1 MEDINKKIDD
11 SIDNPFE
18 IKNNFIPP
26 KDQQSMS
33 IKFDNKLDR
42 SGKSLIEN
50 PSVETAGAFP
60 PLATPDFTP
69 REELN
74 TSPLSK
80 KDPNK
85 KTNDTIYKRD
95 GRNIS
100 KLDFDKFNKHND
112 SVFNRLQEVD
122 KIFPMETSSMKDVM
136 MSSRLKKDISKGFDR
151 GTVSTEVDG
160 KKINYRTIR

>member
-1 MEDINKKIDD
+1 MEDINKKIDE

-42 SGKSLIEN
+42 AGISIIEN

-69 REELN
+69 REE
-74 TSPLSK
+74 
-80 KDPNK
+80 
-85 KTNDTIYKRD
+85 
-95 GRNIS
+95 
-100 KLDFDKFNKHND
+100 FDQYNN
-112 SVFNRLQEVD
+112 NL
-122 KIFPMETSSMKDVM
+122 T
-136 MSSRLKKDISKGFDR
+136 
-151 GTVSTEVDG
+151 
-160 KKINYRTIR
+160 

>member
-26 KDQQSMS
+26 KDQQSVS

-60 PLATPDFTP
+60 PLSTPDFIP
-69 REELN
+69 RE
-74 TSPLSK
+74 
-80 KDPNK
+80 
-85 KTNDTIYKRD
+85 
-95 GRNIS
+95 
-100 KLDFDKFNKHND
+100 DFDDNN
-112 SVFNRLQEVD
+112 NN
-122 KIFPMETSSMKDVM
+122 I
-136 MSSRLKKDISKGFDR
+136 I
-151 GTVSTEVDG
+151 
-160 KKINYRTIR
+160 